1 MAHFSVLYL
10 LPTCLHLRDVLLFII
25 KWPWQGDS
33 MLNSELAEKEANNC
47 SEVW

>member
-25 KWPWQGDS
+25 KWPWQEDS
-33 MLNSELAEKEANNC
+33 MLNLELAEKEANNC